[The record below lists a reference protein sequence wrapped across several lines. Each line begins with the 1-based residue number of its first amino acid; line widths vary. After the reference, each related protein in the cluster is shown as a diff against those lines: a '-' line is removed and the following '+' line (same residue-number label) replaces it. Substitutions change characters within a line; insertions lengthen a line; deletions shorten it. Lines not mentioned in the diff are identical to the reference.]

1 VTEVG
6 RVRSTDGTEIA
17 WVTAGRGRPLVV
29 VPGTTFDADILGG
42 LAAALED
49 RFSCSVIDRRGRGRS
64 ADSELYSIDAE
75 YEDVSVVVA
84 ELGKEVAAVGHSFGA
99 ICALEAARR
108 TEAIVGLILYEPPFP
123 VDGPAPPAPFDM
135 ASSALRAGDA
145 RAALTT
151 LLREIVGLRPEELDV
166 VRQLPDT
173 WFESFAASALR
184 EMTAVN
190 ELGSNLDRFADI
202 RMPTL
207 LLLGTESTGT
217 VVSATRRLAELLPD
231 ARVATL
237 EGQAHN
243 AVLGAP
249 QMLASHVKAFLDS
262 TWPPGPQ
269 ES

>member
-1 VTEVG
+1 MTEVG
-6 RVRSTDGTEIA
+6 RIRSADGTEIA
-17 WVTAGRGRPLVV
+17 WVTAGGGRPLLI

-49 RFSCSVIDRRGRGRS
+49 RYACSVIDRRGRGRS
-64 ADSELYSIDAE
+64 GDSDLYTIDAE
-75 YEDVSVVVA
+75 YEDVSAVVA
-84 ELGKEVAAVGHSFGA
+84 ELGKEVAAFGHSYGA

-108 TEAIVGLILYEPPFP
+108 MEEIVSLILYEPPFP
-123 VDGPAPPAPFDM
+123 VDGPAPQAPFEV

-145 RAALTT
+145 RTALTT

-184 EMTAVN
+184 EMIAVN
-190 ELGSNLDRFADI
+190 ELGSDLDRFADI
-202 RMPTL
+202 RVPTL

-217 VVSATRRLAELLPD
+217 VVSATLRLADLLPD
-231 ARVATL
+231 TRVATL

-249 QMLASHVKAFLDS
+249 QMVASHVKAFLDS
-262 TWPPGPQ
+262 TWPAGPQ
-269 ES
+269 GS